1 MGKPID
7 ITGQKFGK
15 LTVLGVH
22 HLGKR
27 NTRYWLCKCECG
39 KETVQISVNLKSG
52 RTKSCGC
59 QRYIELSE
67 RNKKHGMSGTRIYRI
82 WRGMISRCKYKTATG
97 YENYG
102 ARGISVCK
110 EWEDFERFYLW
121 ALENGYSDEL
131 TIERKNVDGNYEP
144 GNCEW
149 ITWEMQASNKR
160 KRTSIPNR
168 DVKTGRFVKSA

>member
-1 MGKPID
+1 
-7 ITGQKFGK
+7 
-15 LTVLGVH
+15 
-22 HLGKR
+22 
-27 NTRYWLCKCECG
+27 
-39 KETVQISVNLKSG
+39 
-52 RTKSCGC
+52 
-59 QRYIELSE
+59 
-67 RNKKHGMSGTRIYRI
+67 
-82 WRGMISRCKYKTATG
+82 MISRCKYKTATG

-149 ITWEMQASNKR
+149 ITREMQASNKR

>member
-39 KETVQISVNLKSG
+39 KETVQISANLKSG
-52 RTKSCGC
+52 RIKSCGC

-67 RNKKHGMSGTRIYRI
+67 RNKKHGMAGTRIYRI

-168 DVKTGRFVKSA
+168 GVKTGRFVKSA

>member
-7 ITGQKFGK
+7 ITGKKFGK

-39 KETVQISVNLKSG
+39 KETVQISANLKSG
-52 RTKSCGC
+52 RIKSCGC

-67 RNKKHGMSGTRIYRI
+67 RNKKHGMAGTRIYRI

-102 ARGISVCK
+102 ARGISV
-110 EWEDFERFYLW
+110 
-121 ALENGYSDEL
+121 
-131 TIERKNVDGNYEP
+131 
-144 GNCEW
+144 
-149 ITWEMQASNKR
+149 
-160 KRTSIPNR
+160 
-168 DVKTGRFVKSA
+168 

>member
-1 MGKPID
+1 MSKPRICE
-7 ITGQKFGK
+7 
-15 LTVLGVH
+15 VLRV
-22 HLGKR
+22 
-27 NTRYWLCKCECG
+27 E
-39 KETVQISVNLKSG
+39 VNQSF
-52 RTKSCGC
+52 
-59 QRYIELSE
+59 QF
-67 RNKKHGMSGTRIYRI
+67 
-82 WRGMISRCKYKTATG
+82 
-97 YENYG
+97 
-102 ARGISVCK
+102 K

>member
-1 MGKPID
+1 M
-7 ITGQKFGK
+7 
-15 LTVLGVH
+15 
-22 HLGKR
+22 
-27 NTRYWLCKCECG
+27 
-39 KETVQISVNLKSG
+39 
-52 RTKSCGC
+52 
-59 QRYIELSE
+59 
-67 RNKKHGMSGTRIYRI
+67 
-82 WRGMISRCKYKTATG
+82 
-97 YENYG
+97 
-102 ARGISVCK
+102 CK

-149 ITWEMQASNKR
+149 ITWEMQSSNKR

>member
-7 ITGQKFGK
+7 ITGKKFGK

-39 KETVQISVNLKSG
+39 KETVQISANLKSG
-52 RTKSCGC
+52 RIKSCGC

-67 RNKKHGMSGTRIYRI
+67 RNKKHGMAGTRIYRI

-110 EWEDFERFYLW
+110 EWEDFERYQ
-121 ALENGYSDEL
+121 
-131 TIERKNVDGNYEP
+131 RKQVG
-144 GNCEW
+144 C
-149 ITWEMQASNKR
+149 TKR
-160 KRTSIPNR
+160 ESGPRPIYNTS
-168 DVKTGRFVKSA
+168 TLS